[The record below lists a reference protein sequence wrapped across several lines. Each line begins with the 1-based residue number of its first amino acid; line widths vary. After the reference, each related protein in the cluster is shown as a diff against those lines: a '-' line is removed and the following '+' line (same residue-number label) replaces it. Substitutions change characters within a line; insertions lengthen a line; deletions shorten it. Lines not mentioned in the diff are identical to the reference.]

1 MKALE
6 ILQRQGISPVLVIA
20 TQNVR
25 EDIVSGL
32 SLGHAFRNN
41 SDVFPEIFV
50 NMIEAG
56 EISGSL
62 NNALERLAD
71 HFERE
76 NELLNKVK
84 SATTYPIILSITAIL
99 VVIFV
104 VTNVLP
110 VFASL
115 FESYGAAL
123 PIPTK
128 ILISITGF

>member
-1 MKALE
+1 
-6 ILQRQGISPVLVIA
+6 
-20 TQNVR
+20 
-25 EDIVSGL
+25 
-32 SLGHAFRNN
+32 
-41 SDVFPEIFV
+41 
-50 NMIEAG
+50 MIEAG

-115 FESYGAAL
+115 F
-123 PIPTK
+123 
-128 ILISITGF
+128 